1 MPHGYHPWQAS
12 IRIRGR
18 DQTYH
23 WCGATIINRFYV
35 ITAAHCLRD
44 FPMDT
49 YFVRYVILKLPPL
62 NICCFYFM
70 YFRVGDNLLDVVDK
84 DESEYNIENMI
95 LHENFNVGP
104 YLNND
109 IALVKIKAND
119 SDSGMNFG
127 QYVTPIC
134 LPAHNLAYKPNL
146 KVNITG
152 WGKNGY
158 EGTMRDSPRQ
168 TAQGAIIG
176 KKTEEV
182 SKNSQKSF
190 TKIRLIINLL
200 LNLFSYRITNGYS
213 TFDS

>member
-1 MPHGYHPWQAS
+1 
-12 IRIRGR
+12 
-18 DQTYH
+18 
-23 WCGATIINRFYV
+23 
-35 ITAAHCLRD
+35 
-44 FPMDT
+44 
-49 YFVRYVILKLPPL
+49 
-62 NICCFYFM
+62 M

-176 KKTEEV
+176 KKTKVLKKQSEELYQ
-182 SKNSQKSF
+182 NYADN
-190 TKIRLIINLL
+190 NLL
-200 LNLFSYRITNGYS
+200 LNLFPIELQMATVPLIPETRCTSSDVYGKDRVSMGMFCAGDLEGMI
-213 TFDS
+213 DSCQGDSGGPAVVDVQGRATLFGESI